1 MLPDGLRPFLLPLFT
16 LLPRRRILRSSTRA
30 GTLLR
35 RRCTCAQRVASCRRE
50 GFERPRRRMPEGV
63 PMSTEENKAVARR
76 WSEKL
81 WGEGEL
87 AGADEIAAPHHA
99 PHGNGREACRGRV

>member
-35 RRCTCAQRVASCRRE
+35 RRCTCAHRVASCRRE
-50 GFERPRRRMPEGV
+50 GFERRERRIPEGA

-87 AGADEIAAPHHA
+87 AVAHAIRTEEHTSEIQSRP
-99 PHGNGREACRGRV
+99 NL

>member
-1 MLPDGLRPFLLPLFT
+1 MFLGLACPKPPRKRCRGGLFSEVRVSIVFSIH
-16 LLPRRRILRSSTRA
+16 PISQKYGILGSSTRA
-30 GTLLR
+30 RTLLR

-50 GFERPRRRMPEGV
+50 GFERPRRRMPEGA

-87 AGADEIAAPHHA
+87 AVADEI
-99 PHGNGREACRGRV
+99 